1 MRAILSLFLLSL
13 TVFSAPSMAL
23 FEQSKS
29 TPSFGN
35 QANSFVPVDEAF
47 PFNAFQQDDRVFLDW
62 QVKKGY
68 YLYQQKL
75 SINGE
80 NVTLKAVNIKDGTLH
95 QDEFFGE
102 VNIYTE
108 PLFIEVP
115 VTDYQNGAKL
125 IVQYQG
131 CAEAGFCY
139 PPETR
144 IVDLTPFNSTSNNT
158 PEPTSQAK
166 LAKTNAAPPPINITR
181 V

>member
-13 TVFSAPSMAL
+13 TIFSAPSMAL

-35 QANSFVPVDEAF
+35 QANTFVPVDEAF

-80 NVTLKAVNIKDGTLH
+80 NVTLNAVNIKDGTPH

-115 VTDYQNGAKL
+115 VADYQNGAKL

-131 CAEAGFCY
+131 Y
-139 PPETR
+139 VLKLVSVTH
-144 IVDLTPFNSTSNNT
+144 
-158 PEPTSQAK
+158 QK
-166 LAKTNAAPPPINITR
+166 LA
-181 V
+181 